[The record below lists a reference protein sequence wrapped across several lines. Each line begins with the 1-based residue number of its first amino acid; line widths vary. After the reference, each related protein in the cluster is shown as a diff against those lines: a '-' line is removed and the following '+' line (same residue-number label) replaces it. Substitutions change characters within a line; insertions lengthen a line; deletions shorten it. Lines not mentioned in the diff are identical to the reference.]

1 MDIDTLILSGGSTKG
16 VSFLGS
22 INYLIENDYI
32 DKKFKNI
39 RKIIC
44 VSASFLF
51 VLILILLEYD
61 FNLIE
66 QKIYMFNFEYMLD
79 INDLSLK
86 NLVNDYGF
94 INYNRTH
101 IFIKEIIKERYG
113 VEQISLLKLYKM
125 SGIHIV
131 VKVVNVSEQ
140 KVEYI
145 DHINN
150 PKINILKLIQMTT
163 CIPLLLKPTKYKGN
177 LYLDGGLSGNCPIEV
192 NDSNNYLC
200 IEIKSVA
207 SSGKEINN
215 VLDYIVNGWD
225 MYSPDILIR
234 KYDIHNIKIDLSE
247 LCIDVHN
254 FKMDNSLKK
263 NILDKGYEETKR
275 HFAYYLQQ

>member
-16 VSFLGS
+16 ISFLGS
-22 INYLIENDYI
+22 INYLIENNYI
-32 DKKFKNI
+32 EKKLKNI
-39 RKIIC
+39 KKIIC

-66 QKIYMFNFEYMLD
+66 QKIYMFNFEDMLD

-94 INYNRTH
+94 INYNRNH
-101 IFIKEIIKERYG
+101 IFTKKLLKERYD
-113 VEQISLLKLYKM
+113 VDQMSLLKLYKI

-131 VKVVNVSEQ
+131 VKVVNVSKQE
-140 KVEYI
+140 VEYI

-163 CIPLLLKPTKYKGN
+163 AIPLLLKPTKYKGY

-192 NDSNNYLC
+192 NDSKNYLC
-200 IEIKSVA
+200 IDIKSIA
-207 SSGKEINN
+207 SRGKEIKN
-215 VLDYIVNGWD
+215 VFDYIVNGWD

-247 LCIDVHN
+247 LYIDVHN
-254 FKMDNSLKK
+254 FKMDKTLKK
-263 NILDKGYEETKR
+263 KILDKGYEETKK
-275 HFAYYLQQ
+275 HFTYYLQ

>member
-16 VSFLGS
+16 ISFIGS
-22 INYLIENDYI
+22 INYLIDNNYI
-32 DKKFKNI
+32 DKKFNNI

-51 VLILILLEYD
+51 VLIVILLEYD
-61 FNLIE
+61 LDLIE
-66 QKIYMFNFEYMLD
+66 QKIYIFDFEDMLD
-79 INDLSLK
+79 INDISLK

-101 IFIKEIIKERYG
+101 IFIKEIIKERYN
-113 VEQISLLKLYKM
+113 VDQMSLLKLYKI

-131 VKVVNVSEQ
+131 VKVVNISEQ

-163 CIPLLLKPTKYKGN
+163 CIPLLLKPTKYKGD

-200 IEIKSVA
+200 IEIKSVT
-207 SSGKEINN
+207 SSSKEINS
-215 VLDYIVNGWD
+215 VIDYIVNVWD

-247 LCIDVHN
+247 LCIEVHN
-254 FKMDNSLKK
+254 FKMNNSLKK
-263 NILDKGYEETKR
+263 TILDKGYEETKS
-275 HFAYYLQQ
+275 HFTYYLQ

>member
-16 VSFLGS
+16 ISFIGS
-22 INYLIENDYI
+22 INYLIENNYI
-32 DKKFKNI
+32 DKKFNNI

-51 VLILILLEYD
+51 VLIVILLEYD
-61 FNLIE
+61 LDLIE
-66 QKIYMFNFEYMLD
+66 QKIYIFDFEDMLD
-79 INDLSLK
+79 INDISLK

-101 IFIKEIIKERYG
+101 IFIKEIIKERYN

-131 VKVVNVSEQ
+131 VKVVNISEQ

-163 CIPLLLKPTKYKGN
+163 
-177 LYLDGGLSGNCPIEV
+177 
-192 NDSNNYLC
+192 
-200 IEIKSVA
+200 
-207 SSGKEINN
+207 
-215 VLDYIVNGWD
+215 
-225 MYSPDILIR
+225 
-234 KYDIHNIKIDLSE
+234 
-247 LCIDVHN
+247 
-254 FKMDNSLKK
+254 
-263 NILDKGYEETKR
+263 
-275 HFAYYLQQ
+275 